1 MFRHRLGFTEKIFLQ
16 IYDSYYLGVT
26 MAVTACVA
34 QGVTCVMVAKVRAVV
49 TPVLTNWASIMGL
62 VMGVLYWLIED
73 RNTGL
78 SLEDETPLNWALITG
93 ESSILQTCN

>member
-1 MFRHRLGFTEKIFLQ
+1 
-16 IYDSYYLGVT
+16 

-49 TPVLTNWASIMGL
+49 TPVLANWASIMGL

-93 ESSILQTCN
+93 ESSQHPPDLLLTNALHVQACPRAAWWRSRP

>member
-1 MFRHRLGFTEKIFLQ
+1 
-16 IYDSYYLGVT
+16 

-34 QGVTCVMVAKVRAVV
+34 QGVTCVMVAKVRSVV
-49 TPVLTNWASIMGL
+49 TPVLANWASIMGL

-78 SLEDETPLNWALITG
+78 ALEDETPLNWALITG
-93 ESSILQTCN
+93 ETSILCLQSFWLRQELREPLCPSVCPVTKCL